1 MQRPSRRPRL
11 STRTCTQ
18 LVDLDPTHKLRT
30 LAPWLLCETSSV
42 RAMGNCY
49 GRPKT
54 SKPASARKANLASD
68 EQEGHDTT
76 DGPHVAAVEERG
88 TRELENCQDQ
98 ADGEQIVVPE
108 AREDPPTPF
117 NTPAQPNF
125 LLDNA
130 LDPNALTQQLTVNLD
145 FLRRIRPD
153 TSRLTRIQFAPA
165 DQWTKCAY
173 CDNPAGDRYDYFLC
187 TDMSVE
193 LLDELV
199 EKGWW
204 RTGHVIF
211 KPCFSVVCCPGYS
224 MRMPV
229 REFKPNKSH
238 RRVIRKW
245 DKFLRDGDSRWD
257 DQNHDDQQMPK
268 SPSQDGTEEQDAG
281 QVTTEMEERPELVH
295 TAVASAVADTEGV
308 EEGGSG
314 PDNMKQA
321 AEGEGE
327 QVPQLQSRPGK
338 KAAKPVR
345 PGLGPDPSRPPC
357 RKAKQLRAE
366 RKKRKL
372 EEKVAISGAPTPSKP
387 QPKSHAAP
395 SLHDLLSV
403 YRGAAMGSEGGY
415 RHKLEVKLL
424 PCNPRSPEL
433 KRTLHKA
440 YQLYDKFQ
448 NTVHPGKTRFQSA
461 SEFEWGFM
469 SSPVRNPPTHLAG
482 SYHMHYYLDD
492 ELVMIS
498 ILDILPKYFVSIY
511 FIYDPDLRFTVPG
524 IFTVLVEIDFIQQLS
539 QERPA
544 PTYFALGYYNHS
556 SPKVNYKKQFKPQE
570 VLCNE
575 TNVFIPIEVAIPKLL
590 LKPYVRLVDDE
601 VPEKEGRTAPIEN
614 LTVNL
619 NGVGSRPF
627 YLLPPNVQ
635 KFFQEPLRQLI
646 SEAGSKAAHQ
656 FLIEI
661 V

>member
-1 MQRPSRRPRL
+1 
-11 STRTCTQ
+11 
-18 LVDLDPTHKLRT
+18 
-30 LAPWLLCETSSV
+30 
-42 RAMGNCY
+42 MGNCC

-54 SKPASARKANLASD
+54 RKPASARKAKLASD
-68 EQEGHDTT
+68 EQEGQDST
-76 DGPHVAAVEERG
+76 DGPHVATAVEERG
-88 TRELENCQDQ
+88 TSGPENSQDEV
-98 ADGEQIVVPE
+98 DGGQLVVPA

-117 NTPAQPNF
+117 NTPAQPSFF
-125 LLDNA
+125 LDSA
-130 LDPNALTQQLTVNLD
+130 LDPNALTQQLAFNLNS
-145 FLRRIRPD
+145 LRRLRPD

-187 TDMSVE
+187 TDMSVD

-199 EKGWW
+199 ENGWW
-204 RTGHVIF
+204 RTGHVVF
-211 KPCFSVVCCPGYS
+211 KPCFPVVCCPGYS

-229 REFKPNKSH
+229 REFRPNKAH

-245 DKFLRDGDSRWD
+245 DKFLHDGDSRWD
-257 DQNHDDQQMPK
+257 DRNHNDQQTSK
-268 SPSQDGTEEQDAG
+268 SPSQDGTEEQDTSQETA
-281 QVTTEMEERPELVH
+281 EMEGRPELVH
-295 TAVASAVADTEGV
+295 TAVANAIADKEGV
-308 EEGGSG
+308 GERWSG
-314 PDNMKQA
+314 PESPKQMA
-321 AEGEGE
+321 EPEGEE
-327 QVPQLQSRPGK
+327 ASQPQNRQRNK
-338 KAAKPVR
+338 VAKPVR
-345 PGLGPDPSRPPC
+345 PGLGPDPSKPPC

-366 RKKRKL
+366 RRKKKL
-372 EEKVAISGAPTPSKP
+372 EERVVGSSTPAPKP
-387 QPKSHAAP
+387 RPESQAAP
-395 SLHDLLSV
+395 SLHDLLAT
-403 YRGAAMGSEGGY
+403 YRGAAAGSRGGY

-448 NTVHPGKTRFQSA
+448 DTIHPGKTRFQSA

-469 SSPVRNPPTHLAG
+469 NSPVRNPPTHLAG

-511 FIYDPDLRFTVPG
+511 FIYDPDIRFTVPG
-524 IFTVLVEIDFIQQLS
+524 IFTILVEIDFIQQLS

-575 TNVFIPIEVAIPKLL
+575 TNVFVPLDAAIPKLL
-590 LKPYVRLVDDE
+590 LKPYIRLMSDE

-614 LTVNL
+614 LTINL
-619 NGVGSRPF
+619 NGVGPRPF
-627 YLLPPNVQ
+627 HLLPPRVQ
-635 KFFQEPLRQLI
+635 RFFQEPLQQLI